1 MMSILLNWFK
11 LTAFKQVYGPFGQSH
26 MQCTYAWFL
35 PWMDW
40 ICHIRPFH
48 DSFIKTDAIGCEA
61 QINRKVPPNENNF
74 SWARLSLL
82 LRLRPVKWARPAES
96 LLSLPAHVFRIC
108 LKYSINS
115 PVELAT
121 LIFISS
127 RTCLIS
133 EENVNRSRE
142 NILEV
147 WNMVHLSRTSVG
159 VGEELRSTSPGFRG
173 CIN

>member
-1 MMSILLNWFK
+1 MSEPELLNHKRLNFAILSGLALHQFK
-11 LTAFKQVYGPFGQSH
+11 EKCCSIH
-26 MQCTYAWFL
+26 KCR
-35 PWMDW
+35 
-40 ICHIRPFH
+40 IRPFH
-48 DSFIKTDAIGCEA
+48 DSFIETDPIGCEA
-61 QINRKVPPNENNF
+61 QLSRKVPPNENNF
-74 SWARLSLL
+74 SWARFSLL
-82 LRLRPVKWARPAES
+82 QRLRPVKWARPAES

-115 PVELAT
+115 PVEVAT

-147 WNMVHLSRTSVG
+147 WNMVHLSRTSIG
-159 VGEELRSTSPGFRG
+159 VGKELRSTSPGFPG
-173 CIN
+173 VH